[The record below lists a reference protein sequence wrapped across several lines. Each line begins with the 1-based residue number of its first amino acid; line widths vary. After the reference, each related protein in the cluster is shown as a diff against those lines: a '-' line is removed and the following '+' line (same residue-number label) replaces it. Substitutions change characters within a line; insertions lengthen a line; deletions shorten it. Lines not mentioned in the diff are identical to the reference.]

1 MITAVRWL
9 ARICEVGIVLGALA
23 ALGLWCSIPDP
34 GPLATRNPATTA
46 FIELRK
52 AEGQTIDWRWRPLGS
67 ISRFLR
73 AAVVYAEDDRFYEHD
88 GVDWRAMKQALDE
101 RVDTGAF
108 GRGGST
114 ITQQLAKNLYLS
126 PDRSLIRKAR
136 ELLIT
141 YRLEDELSKQRILE
155 LYLNIC
161 EWGPGVFGA
170 EAAARHWFGHSAQRL
185 TPAEAVRLATA
196 LPNPSVRTPVKSSSM
211 LRKKRVRLLR
221 RLRSQG
227 LIGADEERAAL
238 VDLGAADAYVRPEKP
253 ELSEPE

>member
-1 MITAVRWL
+1 MICLVRWL
-9 ARICEVGIVLGALA
+9 ARICEVGFILAAVA

-34 GPLATRNPATTA
+34 SPLATRNPATTA
-46 FIELRK
+46 FIELRRS
-52 AEGQTIDWRWRPLGS
+52 EGAAIDWRWKPLGS
-67 ISRFLR
+67 ISRYLR
-73 AAVVYAEDDRFYEHD
+73 AAVVYAEDDLFYQHD

-101 RVDTGAF
+101 RFDKGVF

-126 PDRSLIRKAR
+126 PDRSMVRKAR

-141 YRLEDELSKQRILE
+141 YALEDALSKQRILE

-196 LPNPSVRTPVKSSSM
+196 LPNPAVRMPTKNSSL
-211 LRKKRVRLLR
+211 LRTKRVRLLR

-227 LIGADEERAAL
+227 LIGADQERAAL
-238 VDLGAADAYVRPEKP
+238 EDLGAGDAYVRPDKP
-253 ELSEPE
+253 SERD